1 MTLSPRNELSVRYH
15 ISAELVLETALHIG
29 GGRNATTSTDSPIVR
44 DGAGKPFIP
53 GSSLKGAVRA
63 AVERMVPNRNIK
75 ACGLT
80 DQSTECLTALP
91 SDHPKVEAYNRIRE
105 AVGKRI
111 LDRKPDDESPK
122 AFALLGVT
130 MPKVDE
136 AVSEEVLLICL
147 DKHLCPVCKTF
158 GSPFLSSV
166 VQFHDAPVI
175 AEYWI
180 GLTQVRDGVGID
192 RDSERARDGIKYD
205 FETVPP
211 QTRFQFKMTIENPAA
226 NDLALTAVGLSE
238 LANGMVPLGGIRSR
252 GLGRC
257 KLESIKIEYSDFT
270 KIESLKSYLLG
281 QPMLSQSF
289 EKFKEDHL
297 KTFFLMSEA

>member
-1 MTLSPRNELSVRYH
+1 MTLAPRNELSARYH
-15 ISAELVLETALHIG
+15 ISGELVLETALHIG

-44 DGAGKPFIP
+44 DGAGEPFIP

-63 AVERMVPNRNIK
+63 AVERIVPNLKIT

-80 DQSTECLTALP
+80 DQSSDCLTALP
-91 SDHPKVEAYNRIRE
+91 PDHPKVKAYNRIRE
-105 AVGKRI
+105 TVGKRI
-111 LDRKPDDESPK
+111 LDRKPDDGSPK
-122 AFALLGVT
+122 AFALLGVA
-130 MPKVDE
+130 MPKAE
-136 AVSEEVLLICL
+136 ETVSEKVLLICL
-147 DKHLCPVCKTF
+147 DKYLCPVCKTF

-166 VQFHDAPVI
+166 VHFHDAPII

-211 QTRFQFKMTIENPAA
+211 QTRFRFKMTLENPAA
-226 NDLALTAVGLSE
+226 NDLALSAVGLSE

-257 KLESIKIEYSDFT
+257 KLENVKIEYSDFT

-281 QPMLSQSF
+281 QAMSSQPF

-297 KTFFLMSEA
+297 KTLFSMSEV